1 MRQLIKNL
9 YMGIIRF
16 LNLIYIK
23 KKVQS
28 KHIVIMMT
36 FAEDVCPIV
45 EALYRKGYAITV
57 IGNEENRK
65 YLQQFETINF
75 LPAGNK
81 RVLNISKH
89 LVLQKSS
96 LLIRII

>member
-1 MRQLIKNL
+1 M
-9 YMGIIRF
+9 
-16 LNLIYIK
+16 NLIYIK

-75 LPAGNK
+75 YR
-81 RVLNISKH
+81 RVISVYLNISKH